1 MLNKTSTR
9 IERIIAKIDNDFNPD
24 NSDWIPRVGAWTIDA
39 MNMLKVLRKKKKR
52 TKLIVRDRIAY
63 SNCCI
68 DELNIKVFDSNGC
81 EIKKANGTQSCGCS
95 PSTGK
100 ETETIPSDTS
110 NTTDVIIQNPAYA
123 PDNVIAQTVN
133 TKDYPSRYNVVEQNY
148 KTNNI
153 NRNYVI
159 IDDNKIELNFDA
171 NYVYIEQD
179 EIETSRSEL
188 YGCEL
193 PVIPN
198 NGILIEAITYYCM
211 YKMLCRGYRHPVF
224 NLHASQYGTNPYYMW
239 QQMKDEAARS
249 VMFDEQG
256 DVVEDGGVWQSA
268 FYNQTFM
275 PRE

>member
-24 NSDWIPRVGAWTIDA
+24 NSDWIPRVGAWAIDA
-39 MNMLKVLRKKKKR
+39 MSMLKVLRKKKKR

-68 DELNIKVFDSNGC
+68 DELNIKVFDSNDC
-81 EIKKANGTQSCGCS
+81 EIKKANETQSCGCS
-95 PSTGK
+95 STG
-100 ETETIPSDTS
+100 EEIETIPSDTS
-110 NTTDVIIQNPAYA
+110 HTTDVIIQNPTYT
-123 PDNVIAQTVN
+123 PDNVIIQTVN

-148 KTNNI
+148 QINNS
-153 NRNYVI
+153 NRNYII
-159 IDDNKIELNFDA
+159 IDANKLELNFDA
-171 NYVYIEQD
+171 NYIYIEQD
-179 EIETSRSEL
+179 EIETSKSEL

-211 YKMLCRGYRHPVF
+211 YKMLCRGYKHPVF

-275 PRE
+275 PRG